1 VQEARRAIAFR
12 VPEELPM
19 KPDLATADAVPPLIR
34 RNTWLLALSQ
44 CFTGA
49 GMSFAY
55 GLGPLMVLALTSS
68 AALSGLTVGLLGLSR
83 FVAAYPTGR
92 IMDRYGRKPG
102 IQFGLALALVG
113 GVTVGA
119 SMYVKDIVV
128 LTVGMFAFGMG
139 INASQQ
145 MRVAATDMYLPG
157 MRAQALGFLAL
168 GAMVGLLASPALIW
182 VAELIA
188 HGTEQDPLG
197 IPWLMMPLLIVPGMV
212 LVLLVRP
219 DPKEIGSNLAH
230 YYPGYVAAPSGRAQG
245 GAAFGTATMMRN
257 VPIRLAVI
265 ANCAGQGN
273 MSIVMVLTSLV
284 LHHHGHS
291 LGAIAFSH
299 MFHSAGMFAFTVPLG
314 RIADRHGREPVM
326 YAGVATALV
335 GAIFVAFTTGYWL
348 VTLGTFLVGLGWAAA
363 NVAATAL
370 IADHVE
376 TDVRAR
382 AIGVNDSFAGATTVL
397 AALVTGPLMEWN
409 GVGATGAAAVLFSV
423 VPLVMA
429 IAARYSK
436 PSGSG

>member
-1 VQEARRAIAFR
+1 MSHAAPDVSR
-12 VPEELPM
+12 VP
-19 KPDLATADAVPPLIR
+19 ALIR
-34 RNTWLLALSQ
+34 RNIWLLALSQ
-44 CFTGA
+44 SFTGA

-55 GLGPLMVLALTSS
+55 GLGPLMVLALTNS

-83 FVAAYPTGR
+83 FIAAYPTGR

-113 GVTVGA
+113 GLTVGA
-119 SMYVKDIVV
+119 SMYVKDIVL
-128 LTVGMFAFGMG
+128 LTVGMLAFGVG

-157 MRAQALGFLAL
+157 RRAQALGYLAL
-168 GAMVGLLASPALIW
+168 GALVGLLASPALIW
-182 VAELIA
+182 GAEAIA
-188 HGTEQDPLG
+188 HRTGQEPLG
-197 IPWLMMPLLIVPGMV
+197 IPWLLIPILIVPGML

-219 DPKEIGSNLAH
+219 DPMEIGNNLAR
-230 YYPGYVAAPSGRAQG
+230 YYPGYVPAASTRIG
-245 GAAFGTATMMRN
+245 GSSSFGTASMMRD
-257 VPIRLAVI
+257 VPVRLAVV

-326 YAGVATALV
+326 YGGVVTALV
-335 GAIFVAFTTGYWL
+335 GAILVAFTTGFWS

-370 IADHVE
+370 IADHVD
-376 TDVRAR
+376 TDVRGR
-382 AIGVNDSFAGATTVL
+382 AIGINDSFAGATTVL

-409 GVGATGAAAVLFSV
+409 GVGATGAAAVLFSI

-429 IAARYSK
+429 FAAR
-436 PSGSG
+436 PARPLDGH